1 MKAYKIKLNGEV
13 ITLKELMELNPREDI
28 LKEALDKGSATHD
41 NLTSDFK
48 IAITGFPQVDKIE
61 IVEVDSINGLVNEV
75 HDNAKSHGWWDG
87 EKRTLGELIALMHSE
102 LSEALEE
109 HRNEDILKHQ
119 NLNPNHYYSHNG
131 LKPEGIA
138 VELVDCVIRIMDLFG
153 EKGWDFEEILLEK
166 HAYNK
171 TRPYKHGGK
180 KI

>member
-13 ITLKELMELNPREDI
+13 ITLKELMELSPDEEI
-28 LKEALDKGSATHD
+28 LEEALDNGSATHD
-41 NLTSDFK
+41 DLTGDC
-48 IAITGFPQVDKIE
+48 TVDKIE
-61 IVEVDSINGLVNEV
+61 IIEVDSINGLVNSV

-109 HRNEDILKHQ
+109 HRNEDKLKEKGF
-119 NLNPNHYYSHNG
+119 NPEHY
-131 LKPEGIA
+131 LALDKDRLFKPEGIA

-153 EKGWDFEEILLEK
+153 KEGWNFEEILLEK

-171 TRPYKHGGK
+171 KRPYKHGGK

>member
-13 ITLKELMELNPREDI
+13 ITLKELMELSPHEDI

-41 NLTSDFK
+41 DLTSNS
-48 IAITGFPQVDKIE
+48 TVDKIE

-75 HDNAKSHGWWDG
+75 HDNAKSHGWWNDG

-109 HRNEDILKHQ
+109 HRNEDILKYQ
-119 NLNPNHYYSHNG
+119 NFNPNHYYSHNG

-138 VELVDCVIRIMDLFG
+138 VELIDCVIRIMDLFG
-153 EKGWDFEEILLEK
+153 KEGWDFEEILLEK

>member
-1 MKAYKIKLNGEV
+1 MKAYKIKLNGEF
-13 ITLKELMELNPREDI
+13 ITLKELMELSPHKDT
-28 LKEALDKGSATHD
+28 LKEALINGSATAIYAD
-41 NLTSDFK
+41 LTGYC
-48 IAITGFPQVDKIE
+48 TVDKIE
-61 IVEVDSINGLVNEV
+61 IIEVDSINGLVNSV

-109 HRNEDILKHQ
+109 YRNEDNLKLQ
-119 NLNPNHYYSHNG
+119 NINPNHYYSQNG
-131 LKPEGIA
+131 IKPEGIA

-153 EKGWDFEEILLEK
+153 KEGWNFEEILLEK
-166 HAYNK
+166 HSYNK